1 MPPPKKPKTGRTSW
15 EQFLSEEELRRL
27 SVGPQRLSPTDE
39 SENEEPQLRRKE
51 EQGDHLDSNRK
62 IIEKLIVSANTEDQR
77 VPGTS
82 DGESPPNS
90 ASPSE
95 LSASSENSFD
105 LETNSKSHSPLSTSP
120 LSAQGEISIKNN
132 TNSPPPASED
142 NETHR
147 DKIVE
152 RQVSSHMETSLST
165 GDRIFD
171 TLVASSLASRIPCSG
186 MTSDV
191 TSVPPFMSHYMFR
204 HPLTLGPIMMK
215 EFDSE
220 PHDLSKRPEAVHVLS
235 GSMDG
240 RQSGENFTDFS
251 TSLRT
256 SRHLDNKSFL
266 DSHKHILGILSEK
279 EHARPSQIDLQ
290 AMHIL
295 EKENILHPSPRLLTG
310 LYPDVNGLTRS
321 ADSAFTRF
329 QDAQRESLERLITK
343 TEDPVSM
350 VTQSSYLPVHG
361 MLSMTTTQ
369 APTST
374 TMALGER
381 DRYHLAMMDPHLSGS
396 LEFRRMKQQAP
407 PGSAANKLC
416 QVCSDNASGFHYG
429 VWSCEGCKA
438 FFKRSIQGPV
448 DYVCPATNTCT
459 IDKHRRKSC
468 QACRLRKCYEVGM
481 NKGSQRKERKSVGN
495 MPRTQKRSRPDSSET
510 TVNSTSASPIPP
522 KILRKPRTNAILE
535 ALNKADFPN
544 FESFHDHNLSPTKA
558 HLLTSLVKLA
568 ERELV
573 FLINWAKNVPGY
585 TDLSLGDQV
594 HLIEC
599 CWMELLL
606 LNCAFRSMEH
616 EGRRLVFAPDLH
628 LDRPMWSVVGMGDVL
643 EQVAAVS
650 EQMRQHQLHRE
661 EMLLL
666 QATVLINAEVRR
678 MVSCNQLNDLRQS
691 TLDAV
696 VDIAQKYH
704 PDNLRHVPSILLLL
718 THIRQAAE
726 RAILFFQKIKQEETV
741 SFCDLLK
748 EMLDAQEMDKKSNLS
763 SGPE

>member
-39 SENEEPQLRRKE
+39 SENEEPRMHRKDESGDQLD
-51 EQGDHLDSNRK
+51 GNRK
-62 IIEKLIVSANTEDQR
+62 IIEKLISSANTEDQR

-95 LSASSENSFD
+95 LSGSSENSFD
-105 LETNSKSHSPLSTSP
+105 LETNSKSHSPLSTSS

-132 TNSPPPASED
+132 ANSPPPASED
-142 NETHR
+142 NETPI
-147 DKIVE
+147 DKIVK
-152 RQVSSHMETSLST
+152 RQVSSHMETALST
-165 GDRIFD
+165 GDRIFN

-186 MTSDV
+186 ITSEV
-191 TSVPPFMSHYMFR
+191 TTVPPFMSHYMFR
-204 HPLTLGPIMMK
+204 HPLTMGPIMMK

-220 PHDLSKRPEAVHVLS
+220 PHDLSKRPDAARVLPECMDRRES
-235 GSMDG
+235 GDAY
-240 RQSGENFTDFS
+240 RDFS
-251 TSLRT
+251 TGMQAN
-256 SRHLDNKSFL
+256 RHLDNKSFL

-279 EHARPSQIDLQ
+279 EHARPSQMDLQ

-295 EKENILHPSPRLLTG
+295 EKENILHSSPRLLTG

-329 QDAQRESLERLITK
+329 QDA
-343 TEDPVSM
+343 
-350 VTQSSYLPVHG
+350 H
-361 MLSMTTTQ
+361 
-369 APTST
+369 
-374 TMALGER
+374 
-381 DRYHLAMMDPHLSGS
+381 
-396 LEFRRMKQQAP
+396 
-407 PGSAANKLC
+407 
-416 QVCSDNASGFHYG
+416 SDNASGFHYG

-495 MPRTQKRSRPDSSET
+495 MPKTQKRSRADSSET

-522 KILRKPRTNAILE
+522 KIPRKPRTSVILE
-535 ALNKADFPN
+535 ALNKADFPS
-544 FESFHDHNLSPTKA
+544 FESFHNYNLPPTKV

-616 EGRRLVFAPDLH
+616 EGGRLVFAPDLH
-628 LDRPMWSVVGMGDVL
+628 LDRPLWSVVGMEDIL

-650 EQMRQHQLHRE
+650 EQLRQHQLHRE
-661 EMLLL
+661 EILLL

-678 MVSCNQLNDLRQS
+678 MVSCNQLNELRQS

-718 THIRQAAE
+718 AHIRQAAE
-726 RAILFFQKIKQEETV
+726 RAMLYFQKIKQEGTV

-748 EMLDAQEMDKKSNLS
+748 EMLDAQEVDRKPDLS
-763 SGPE
+763 TGPE